1 MPRNFLV
8 RSREVWGPS
17 NDNHDPIWPF
27 VLIGAAVVLLVLFG
41 IFFA

>member
-1 MPRNFLV
+1 MPRNF
-8 RSREVWGPS
+8 GHPS
-17 NDNHDPIWPF
+17 HDEHRLPLWPF